1 MAKGNNKNA
10 AFGLRPV
17 GTLSGSNN
25 LQTNE
30 YFIADNEASSMFQG
44 DPIIQQAS
52 NTGFVDIGATGSTTN
67 IGVLNG
73 VLIDVDPST
82 GKPKFANHYTQTN
95 ITRGKIRAFLFD
107 DPYMKYEIQGDSGAN
122 VDSDVTD
129 RHEVADY
136 VNMGTESANG
146 VSACEL
152 DMSDLAA
159 TDGSL
164 KIIALSTDPDNSDL
178 GKENHNYVVIFNEH
192 QFSTTL

>member
-1 MAKGNNKNA
+1 
-10 AFGLRPV
+10 
-17 GTLSGSNN
+17 
-25 LQTNE
+25 
-30 YFIADNEASSMFQG
+30 
-44 DPIIQQAS
+44 
-52 NTGFVDIGATGSTTN
+52 
-67 IGVLNG
+67 
-73 VLIDVDPST
+73 
-82 GKPKFANHYTQTN
+82 
-95 ITRGKIRAFLFD
+95 
-107 DPYMKYEIQGDSGAN
+107 MKYEIQGDSGAN